1 MNEQEKIL
9 QELREIK
16 EGIRIV
22 RKTLQGF
29 GMIVLGVLIGTFF
42 GGAGQFVGGLL
53 GVVYTL
59 IYMFADPKESLKY
72 RDDLAKEKQEERNRR
87 EAKKKER
94 AE

>member
-9 QELREIK
+9 RELREIK
-16 EGIRIV
+16 ESVRLV

-29 GMIVLGVLIGTFF
+29 GIIVIGIIIGSFF
-42 GGAGQFVGGLL
+42 GVVGQVVGGLL
-53 GVVYTL
+53 GVGYTL

-87 EAKKKER
+87 EAKKKKVE
-94 AE
+94 

>member
-29 GMIVLGVLIGTFF
+29 GIIVIGIIIGSFLGSV
-42 GGAGQFVGGLL
+42 GQIVGGLF
-53 GVVYTL
+53 GVGYTVT
-59 IYMFADPKESLKY
+59 YMFADPKESLKY
-72 RDDLAKEKQEERNRR
+72 RDDLAKEKQEERKRR
-87 EAKKKER
+87 EAKKEK